1 MRRTTTTAAAGVLFT
16 AALSFGFA
24 GTAHAADRYD
34 CKDFVSQADAQ
45 AVYDAD
51 TSDPNGLDG
60 AIGTGFS
67 GVAGV
72 ACEDHDYVANPGTVT
87 SAMALGSTS
96 QVVPSTTSQVATR
109 PAGAVAAG
117 DGSSSGDDAGAL
129 PYVLGGVALTAAG
142 GAAFA
147 ARRSSRATV

>member
-1 MRRTTTTAAAGVLFT
+1 MRRNTTTAAAGVLFT

-24 GTAHAADRYD
+24 GTAHAADRD
-34 CKDFVSQADAQ
+34 CPDFPSQAAAQ
-45 AVYDAD
+45 AAYDAVPG
-51 TSDPNGLDG
+51 DPERLDG
-60 AIGTGFS
+60 DDD
-67 GVAGV
+67 GV
-72 ACEDHDYVANPGTVT
+72 ACEDYAYAPASSTTGTQ
-87 SAMALGSTS
+87 AGSTGGA
-96 QVVPSTTSQVATR
+96 TTGGAQVATR

-117 DGSSSGDDAGAL
+117 DGSASGDDASAL